1 LNKKDLMNKLSAA
14 RAFLLL
20 KAPFY
25 GTLLMNL
32 KFALASCGTACTD
45 MRRIIWDPE
54 FLNRLSLEEIEFV
67 MIHEVMHCV
76 LNHINRGKGKI
87 AKLYNV
93 AADIVVNSMIL
104 HTYTMDEFTVD
115 GQPVMHLAPDGVEGK
130 EYSADQVYEMLYK
143 KYESLLHDADRFIRE
158 IEADY
163 GVEIDD
169 HNIWESLP
177 LAPELFDEWKSNVR
191 QAVEKSSSKNSIP
204 SFFRELLDRDDYTPM
219 MNWRYVLNDF
229 IRLVADHYDFSF
241 TPADR
246 RYSSG
251 DVILPSFHEV
261 EGEAVENLWILMDCS
276 GSVDDDTVWV
286 VLQEIKSAMEQFSSI
301 CAKLSHFDTKVSEPK
316 EVRKKEDLKGIK
328 IKGGG
333 GTSFHC
339 IFDYL
344 KEFMLE
350 NLPEGII
357 IMTDGYAPYPREEA
371 SLGIPVLW
379 ILIDNDKDAPWGKS
393 LHIQLEQNNK

>member
-1 LNKKDLMNKLSAA
+1 MNKKDLMNKLSAA

-177 LAPELFDEWKSNVR
+177 LAPELFD
-191 QAVEKSSSKNSIP
+191 
-204 SFFRELLDRDDYTPM
+204 
-219 MNWRYVLNDF
+219 
-229 IRLVADHYDFSF
+229 
-241 TPADR
+241 
-246 RYSSG
+246 
-251 DVILPSFHEV
+251 
-261 EGEAVENLWILMDCS
+261 
-276 GSVDDDTVWV
+276 
-286 VLQEIKSAMEQFSSI
+286 
-301 CAKLSHFDTKVSEPK
+301 
-316 EVRKKEDLKGIK
+316 
-328 IKGGG
+328 
-333 GTSFHC
+333 
-339 IFDYL
+339 
-344 KEFMLE
+344 
-350 NLPEGII
+350 
-357 IMTDGYAPYPREEA
+357 
-371 SLGIPVLW
+371 
-379 ILIDNDKDAPWGKS
+379 
-393 LHIQLEQNNK
+393 